1 MSIPLVYPSTLPCPT
16 ATSVQRLERRAL
28 SSNDLRGPRESRAI
42 SVDKVSAQP
51 LEFLFRSQAQLQA
64 WVDWYVTTLHNGSA
78 WFAASWP
85 QPEGGVGVRRFL
97 GAPSYP
103 EYIPPKKMWRV
114 VITCQIRGRG
124 MLPTDDS
131 DEFWSQVLLH
141 LNGDDLSNFLRD
153 WSPLHINVGKHGT
166 PMLNTELAKYGPGC
180 IDLDGG
186 DALVA
191 NDHTYSD
198 PMGAGEFTLRWW
210 MYITGMPLNLNRRL
224 ALFGPFQLEIAADG
238 SANGLSTEINDASGG
253 GRTAYTPSTPAGTYG
268 TNRWIHSALVRTNG
282 LGLAGHDARIDLF
295 VDGQIQTPSSTFTD
309 NSTAGTTGF
318 FTVGGGG
325 TTEAGTA
332 EGTACLIDDFQLTAG
347 VNRYRGLTSFTP
359 PGKLPTR

>member
-124 MLPTDDS
+124 MLPQ
-131 DEFWSQVLLH
+131 DEADPYWSQVILH
-141 LNGDDLSNFLRD
+141 LNGDDLGNFKRD
-153 WSPLHINVGKHGT
+153 WSPLSVVTGVNGT
-166 PMLNTELAKYGPGC
+166 PMLNTDGPKFGPGC
-180 IDLDGG
+180 LDLRGG
-186 DALVA
+186 EIVVAADHVYSDAL
-191 NDHTYSD
+191 
-198 PMGAGEFTLRWW
+198 GADEFTLGWW
-210 MYITGMPLNLNRRL
+210 TFVFGYPINGNDRI
-224 ALFGPFQLEIAADG
+224 AFFGPFNLGIDTSGGGGLMTTEVNDLIGGGRSAYAPTAADG
-238 SANGLSTEINDASGG
+238 SYAVGQW
-253 GRTAYTPSTPAGTYG
+253 TY
-268 TNRWIHSALVRTNG
+268 SALTRTNDG
-282 LGLAGHDARIDLF
+282 VFAHLDLF
-295 VDGQIQTPSSTFTD
+295 VGSTLQTPSSTFPAVD
-309 NSTAGTTGF
+309 PVGTTGF
-318 FTVGGGG
+318 AWVGGGG
-325 TTEAGTA
+325 GTN
-332 EGTACLIDDFQLTAG
+332 CLMDDFQLTRG
-347 VNRYRGLTSFTP
+347 VNRYRGMTTITP